1 MMVAQ
6 EILQSAHVIKIKLCA
21 KTNLSDKKLSTLDYL
36 NSIHRYW
43 SLL

>member
-1 MMVAQ
+1 MRVDQ
-6 EILQSAHVIKIKLCA
+6 EILQSAHIIKIKLFA
-21 KTNLSDKKLSTLDYL
+21 KTNLSDKKVSALDYL